1 MLCIGS
7 PLGSLW
13 GHSEA
18 TLGSLLRLHCVDS
31 EATLEVILKL
41 LWDPFEVTLRSLC
54 DRSLRAF
61 FEVTPRPL
69 WTHSDITFGTT
80 WSLWIMWIIWAG
92 VTSGITLGSLWEHS
106 GATLEQI
113 GTNRTFHKLPH
124 IPQITTTE
132 AHRTVESLRKNFR
145 RLIYIPHIPQAIAHS
160 TNYHDWAAWDRGVI
174 QKKTS
179 DD

>member
-1 MLCIGS
+1 MR
-7 PLGSLW
+7 SLW

-31 EATLEVILKL
+31 EATLEVILKS

-69 WTHSDITFGTT
+69 WIHSDITFGTM

-132 AHRTVESLRKNFR
+132 AHRTVESLRKKLPTIN
-145 RLIYIPHIPQAIAHS
+145 LHTAHS
-160 TNYHDWAAWDRGVI
+160 TSYRTFHKLPRLGGMR
-174 QKKTS
+174 QGS
-179 DD
+179 H